1 MKRLFLIISG
11 IAFSLTVNAQFTFE
25 VHGKG
30 GMASTW
36 LFNKNISDKG
46 TEQDYAMAWGS
57 SYGAGINFYYKN
69 IGIAVE
75 GLASKHTGGY
85 TGDLLL
91 GKYSS
96 QVTLKGYQIPVLFK
110 VKSDG
115 GVYLEL
121 GVQANGVSN
130 ATYSIDYT
138 DSDIFDGTSNKTNVY
153 SKNFMSAVFGFGANV
168 QLSKKI
174 PLGLLFGVRLNYGF
188 GDAKGVDA
196 LGNNLENKA
205 FYPTDENTNA
215 ASGAVMLGLT
225 YGFELK

>member
-1 MKRLFLIISG
+1 MRRIFLLFAA
-11 IAFSLTVNAQFTFE
+11 IACSKALNAQVTFE

-36 LFNKNISDKG
+36 LFNKNISDQG
-46 TEQDYAMAWGS
+46 AEQDYAMAWGS
-57 SYGAGINFYYKN
+57 SYGAGINLYYKN
-69 IGIAVE
+69 IGIGIE

-85 TGDLLL
+85 AGDLGFL

-153 SKNFMSAVFGFGANV
+153 SKNYMSAVLGFGANV
-168 QLSKKI
+168 KLSKKI

-196 LGNNLENKA
+196 LGNNLEDYN
-205 FYPTDENTNA
+205 TDENTNA

>member
-36 LFNKNISDKG
+36 LFNKNISDQG
-46 TEQDYAMAWGS
+46 AEQDYAMAWGS

-85 TGDLLL
+85 TGDLGLL

-96 QVTLKGYQIPVLFK
+96 QVTLKGYQIPVLLK

-130 ATYSIDYT
+130 ATYNNESITLFGVQTY
-138 DSDIFDGTSNKTNVY
+138 GVTSSY
-153 SKNFMSAVFGFGANV
+153 AKNFMSAVFGFGANV

-196 LGNNLENKA
+196 LGNNLENKV

>member
-30 GMASTW
+30 GMAATW
-36 LFNKNISDKG
+36 LFNKNISDQG
-46 TEQDYAMAWGS
+46 AEQDYAMAWGS

-85 TGDLLL
+85 TGDLGLL

-96 QVTLKGYQIPVLFK
+96 QVTLKGYQIPVLLK

-130 ATYSIDYT
+130 ATYNNESITLFGVQTY
-138 DSDIFDGTSNKTNVY
+138 GVTSSY
-153 SKNFMSAVFGFGANV
+153 AKNYMSAVLGFGANV

>member
-1 MKRLFLIISG
+1 MKRLFLFISG
-11 IAFSLTVNAQFTFE
+11 IALSLDVNAQVTFE

-46 TEQDYAMAWGS
+46 AEQDYAMAWGS
-57 SYGAGINFYYKN
+57 SYGAGINLYYKN
-69 IGIAVE
+69 IGIGIE

-85 TGDLLL
+85 AGDRGIL

-96 QVTLKGYQIPVLFK
+96 HVTLKGYQIPVLLK
-110 VKSDG
+110 LKSDG
-115 GVYLEL
+115 GVYLEA
-121 GVQANGVSN
+121 GVQVNGISN
-130 ATYSIDYT
+130 ATYHYQ
-138 DSDIFDGTSNKTNVY
+138 SDLLEKTNNVNSDY
-153 SKNFMSAVFGFGANV
+153 AKNYMSAVLGFGANV
-168 QLSKKI
+168 KLSKKI

-188 GDAKGVDA
+188 ADSKGVDA
-196 LGNNLENKA
+196 LGNNLDNSLL
-205 FYPTDENTNA
+205 YPTYEKTNA

>member
-11 IAFSLTVNAQFTFE
+11 IAFSLTVNAQVTFE

-36 LFNKNISDKG
+36 LFNKNISDQG
-46 TEQDYAMAWGS
+46 AEQDYAMAWGS
-57 SYGAGINFYYKN
+57 NYGVGINLYYKN
-69 IGIAVE
+69 IGIGIE

-85 TGDLLL
+85 TGTIGGLS
-91 GKYSS
+91 YTSHS
-96 QVTLKGYQIPVLFK
+96 TLKGYQIPVLLK
-110 VKSDG
+110 LKSEG

-130 ATYSIDYT
+130 ATYHYQ
-138 DSDIFDGTSNKTNVY
+138 SDLLENTKNVSSEY
-153 SKNFMSAVFGFGANV
+153 SKNYMSAVLGFGANV
-168 QLSKKI
+168 KLSKKI

-196 LGNNLENKA
+196 LGFNLDNSILYSTYEK
-205 FYPTDENTNA
+205 TNA

>member
-36 LFNKNISDKG
+36 LFNKNISDQG
-46 TEQDYAMAWGS
+46 AEQDYAMAWGS

-85 TGDLLL
+85 TGDLGLL

-96 QVTLKGYQIPVLFK
+96 QVTLKGYQIPVLLK

-130 ATYSIDYT
+130 ATYNNESITLFGVQTY
-138 DSDIFDGTSNKTNVY
+138 GVTSSY
-153 SKNFMSAVFGFGANV
+153 AKNYMSAVLGFGANV